1 MLKRS
6 MLMFGSWDCEE
17 KIPFLLLF
25 SEMYHVA
32 VLLPLPRIFAT
43 CEMVLECQRILGEKS
58 INVPRRHPVVFGF
71 RFSFLCGLLC
81 VLYRCWG
88 TLLVCVLGLLFIFKG
103 EAIFF
108 VAKLSSNSSS
118 SGDGY
123 HDTIKVYIL
132 NFIKAENLILKGKK
146 KSEKTYC
153 SQLFENSKYVWLTD
167 GLIQVKMLNFL
178 H

>member
-1 MLKRS
+1 
-6 MLMFGSWDCEE
+6 
-17 KIPFLLLF
+17 
-25 SEMYHVA
+25 MYHVA
-32 VLLPLPRIFAT
+32 VLLPLPRIFTT

-153 SQLFENSKYVWLTD
+153 SQLFENSKYV
-167 GLIQVKMLNFL
+167 
-178 H
+178 